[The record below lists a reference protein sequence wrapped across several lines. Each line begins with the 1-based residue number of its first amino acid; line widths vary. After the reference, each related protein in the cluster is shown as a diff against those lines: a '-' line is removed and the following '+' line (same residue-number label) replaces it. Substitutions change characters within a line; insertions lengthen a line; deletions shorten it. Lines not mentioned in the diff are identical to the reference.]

1 MKTASAY
8 NIMCQPES
16 QADSRLLLQD
26 VRPERNRYRSYEI
39 RIGQVETGR
48 GRFYSLILSWGR
60 VGRRKVSKT
69 HLLQNEEELA
79 KILKP
84 ILRIR
89 YRHGYHIVS
98 RSKGF
103 PEFEILANFKK
114 GSPLPSLQFGLF
126 Q

>member
-1 MKTASAY
+1 MKTASTY
-8 NIMCQPES
+8 NIMWQPES

-39 RIGQVETGR
+39 RVGHVETGR
-48 GRFYSLILSWGR
+48 GHFYSLILSWGR
-60 VGRRKVSKT
+60 VGRRKVSKA

-79 KILKP
+79 KVLKP

-89 YRHGYHIVS
+89 YRHGYQIIS

-103 PEFEILANFKK
+103 PEFEILSDFRRA
-114 GSPLPSLQFGLF
+114 SPLPSLQLGLF